1 MSLEKQL
8 VLILGLAAAA
18 TGLSARF
25 LPTSHP
31 VLQRIGLLAPQER
44 LGLVAQPPEAC
55 GRAGC
60 RSLPVASRRRRCRR
74 VFPGGHSLLVFP
86 I

>member
-1 MSLEKQL
+1 MPLWKQF
-8 VLILGLAAAA
+8 VLILGLVAAA

-44 LGLVAQPPEAC
+44 LGVVAQPPEAC

-74 VFPGGHSLLVFP
+74 VFPDGHSLLVFP

>member
-1 MSLEKQL
+1 MSLWKQL
-8 VLILGLAAAA
+8 ALILGLVAAA

-25 LPTSHP
+25 LPASHP

-44 LGLVAQPPEAC
+44 LGVVAQPPVASA
-55 GRAGC
+55 RAGC
-60 RSLPVASRRRRCRR
+60 RSPPVANRRRRCRR